1 MLGTMAKKRTD
12 ADRHKNRVLSLRPPP
27 SMRAALER
35 LAKEQRRSVAQ
46 VALLLLER
54 ILVADKLWQPEQE
67 GDNP

>member
-1 MLGTMAKKRTD
+1 
-12 ADRHKNRVLSLRPPP
+12 VLSLRPPP

>member
-12 ADRHKNRVLSLRPPP
+12 GDRHKNRVLSLRPPP

-54 ILVADKLWQPEQE
+54 ILISEDLWKPDV
-67 GDNP
+67 GGKS